1 MLCGISLVAGII
13 LKSDTGDV
21 LALPV
26 ITAAA
31 LFAIITIYAVRRAEN
46 ERLKK
51 RRILISGLII
61 ISFLTGII
69 RVSDVSAAL
78 DSGYIPEGSKKETL
92 VYGTVSD
99 IQLSDTRYLISIEN
113 PKIILK
119 NE

>member
-1 MLCGISLVAGII
+1 MLCGISLVVGII

-21 LALPV
+21 LVIPV

-31 LFAIITIYAVRRAEN
+31 LFGITTIYAVRRAEN

-78 DSGYIPEGSKKETL
+78 DSYLTNAFDPLGIRRSIY
-92 VYGTVSD
+92 
-99 IQLSDTRYLISIEN
+99 LSHVRSSFISERSS
-113 PKIILK
+113 P
-119 NE
+119 